1 VVSFEIDKEINKVN
15 IIKIKI
21 SVGMNK
27 SRYNFIIL
35 IIKQAGDILLD
46 SRKKH
51 FEVLSKGGDSRNIV
65 TSVDIEVNDFLE
77 KAIYSTYPEDIIFS
91 EETRDV
97 ATTKTTFWSI
107 DPIDGTS
114 NFSRHIPHFAIVITY
129 IENNRPAVGAVY
141 NPITRELFSFEKGKG
156 AYLNGEKI
164 SVSSVSTLKES
175 YTLLHIGRLDSVREW
190 GIKLQKI
197 LLGKAKK
204 TINLGSS
211 ALDLCFL
218 AAGRVDVVIYGTL
231 TTRDIAMAVAIVREA
246 GGEVYDILGKP
257 VSISSEPQKI
267 IGVSN
272 KELFDEI
279 NKETN
284 FII

>member
-1 VVSFEIDKEINKVN
+1 
-15 IIKIKI
+15 
-21 SVGMNK
+21 MNK
-27 SRYNFIIL
+27 NRYNFIIS

-51 FEVLSKGGDSRNIV
+51 FEISSKKGDPRNIV
-65 TSVDIEVNDFLE
+65 TSVDLEINNFLE
-77 KAIYSTYPEDIIFS
+77 KAICSTYPEEVIFS
-91 EETRDV
+91 EETKSV
-97 ATTKTTFWSI
+97 ATTKTSFWSI

-141 NPITRELFSFEKGKG
+141 NPITRELFSFKKEKG

-164 SVSSVSTLKES
+164 SVSSISTLKES

-218 AAGRVDVVIYGTL
+218 AAGRVNIVIYGTL
-231 TTRDIAMAVAIVREA
+231 TTKDIATAVAIVREA

-257 VSISSEPQKI
+257 VSISSKPQKI

-272 KELFDEI
+272 KKLFDEI
-279 NKETN
+279 NREMN
-284 FII
+284 SDI